1 MEIAVAILIIIGVV
15 IVAVLVFAGW
25 LIVAIVRGFGRMLG
39 MGNNSGR
46 PASQASGPL
55 PHRVRCPHPRCRAEN
70 LETARF
76 CRRCGKVI
84 HLPQPQTAAGQAPAV
99 ARRVAMW

>member
-15 IVAVLVFAGW
+15 IVAALVFAGW
-25 LIVAIVRGFGRMLG
+25 LIVAVVRGFGRMLG
-39 MGNNSGR
+39 MGNNSAR
-46 PASQASGPL
+46 QASHVSGSS
-55 PHRVRCPHPRCRAEN
+55 PHRVRCAHPKCRADN
-70 LETARF
+70 PETARF

-84 HLPQPQTAAGQAPAV
+84 RLPQPQAAGARAPAV

>member
-25 LIVAIVRGFGRMLG
+25 LIVEIVRGFGRMLG

-46 PASQASGPL
+46 LTSHVSGSL
-55 PHRVRCPHPRCRAEN
+55 PHGVRCPHPKCRAEN
-70 LETARF
+70 LDTARF

-84 HLPQPQTAAGQAPAV
+84 CLPQPQTAAQAQAV

>member
-15 IVAVLVFAGW
+15 IVAALVFAGW
-25 LIVAIVRGFGRMLG
+25 LIVAVLRGFGRLFG
-39 MGNNSGR
+39 MTNNSGR
-46 PASQASGPL
+46 HVSGSS
-55 PHRVRCPHPRCRAEN
+55 PHRVRCAHPKCRAEN
-70 LETARF
+70 LDTARF

-84 HLPQPQTAAGQAPAV
+84 RLPQPHTAAAPAPAV